1 MIEPLPNWVKFYM
14 EKKYSRI
21 EINPRRVGEVL
32 KTKFLYVPPNQRD
45 YSWLEKHV
53 KDLLGDL
60 NNAVAGNAA
69 EYFLG
74 TIVTAKDD
82 EDGDKPRVV
91 DGQQRLATTLI
102 FLGAIRDYLDERQDA
117 DARKIES
124 MFLFSP
130 VIGEDD
136 MPRMTLNAHDREY
149 FTRRILLPKSDQRR
163 KDIERERP
171 KKPSHILI
179 DDAAKKARAHVN
191 FLTKNLGPT
200 VAKEVLM
207 KQIRFLEKGVIVIW
221 VEVPDDK
228 SAYTIFETMNDRG
241 LDLSAT
247 DLIKNHLFN
256 LAGDQVDDAANQ
268 WSSMVAILESVQET
282 DIVKDFVRH
291 FWISHYEPVRAQE
304 LFGAIKDRAENKTNG
319 MELLS
324 KFHASSAKYVA
335 LLNPMHGFWEGY
347 TERSRRNISTL
358 GQLNLKQA
366 RPLLL
371 SVIERFPKHDIEKV
385 LRLAVSWSV
394 RFLVS
399 GDLGSGAL
407 ETEYGK
413 NAIKVSNGDIKNADE
428 LALAM
433 SSIVPADDAF
443 QNAFAT
449 IRVAKAA
456 TARYYLRGLELQ
468 ARGNVQPENVPND
481 DQTDI
486 TLEHVLPE
494 DPKQGEWLQFTQE
507 DREQFT
513 NRLGNLALLK
523 RSENSGKGN
532 EEFQIKRPVYA
543 QSSFKLTS
551 DLASVSNWNT
561 IAITD
566 RQRNLATIAV
576 KAWPIKI

>member
-1 MIEPLPNWVKFYM
+1 
-14 EKKYSRI
+14 
-21 EINPRRVGEVL
+21 
-32 KTKFLYVPPNQRD
+32 
-45 YSWLEKHV
+45 
-53 KDLLGDL
+53 
-60 NNAVAGNAA
+60 
-69 EYFLG
+69 
-74 TIVTAKDD
+74 
-82 EDGDKPRVV
+82 
-91 DGQQRLATTLI
+91 
-102 FLGAIRDYLDERQDA
+102 
-117 DARKIES
+117 
-124 MFLFSP
+124 
-130 VIGEDD
+130 
-136 MPRMTLNAHDREY
+136 
-149 FTRRILLPKSDQRR
+149 
-163 KDIERERP
+163 
-171 KKPSHILI
+171 
-179 DDAAKKARAHVN
+179 
-191 FLTKNLGPT
+191 
-200 VAKEVLM
+200 
-207 KQIRFLEKGVIVIW
+207 
-221 VEVPDDK
+221 
-228 SAYTIFETMNDRG
+228 
-241 LDLSAT
+241 
-247 DLIKNHLFN
+247 
-256 LAGDQVDDAANQ
+256 
-268 WSSMVAILESVQET
+268 
-282 DIVKDFVRH
+282 
-291 FWISHYEPVRAQE
+291 
-304 LFGAIKDRAENKTNG
+304 
-319 MELLS
+319 
-324 KFHASSAKYVA
+324 
-335 LLNPMHGFWEGY
+335 
-347 TERSRRNISTL
+347 
-358 GQLNLKQA
+358 
-366 RPLLL
+366 
-371 SVIERFPKHDIEKV
+371 
-385 LRLAVSWSV
+385 
-394 RFLVS
+394 
-399 GDLGSGAL
+399 LGSGAL

>member
-1 MIEPLPNWVKFYM
+1 MIEPSPNWGRFYM

-21 EINPRRVGEVL
+21 EINPKRVGEVL
-32 KTKFLYVPPNQRD
+32 KTKFIYVPPNQRD

-53 KDLLGDL
+53 KDLFSDL

-82 EDGDKPRVV
+82 EDSDKPRVV

-102 FLGAIRDYLDERQDA
+102 LLGAIRDYLDDRQDS

-130 VIGEDD
+130 VLGEDD
-136 MPRMTLNAHDREY
+136 RPRMILNLHDREY
-149 FTRRILLPKSDQRR
+149 FTRRILLPKTDQNR
-163 KDIERERP
+163 KAMEKEKP

-179 DDAAKKARAHVN
+179 DDAAKKARAHVI
-191 FLTKNLGPT
+191 FLTKNLGPS
-200 VAKEVLM
+200 VAKEALM

-256 LAGDQVDDAANQ
+256 LADDQVDSAASQ

-291 FWISHYEPVRAQE
+291 FWISHYAPVRAQE

-324 KFHASSAKYVA
+324 KFHASSSKYVA

-399 GDLGSGAL
+399 GELGSGAL

-413 NAIKVSNGDIKNADE
+413 NAIKVSSGDIKNADE

-433 SSIVPADDAF
+433 SNIVPADDAF
-443 QNAFAT
+443 ENAFAT

-468 ARGNVQPENVPND
+468 ARGDAQPENVPND

-494 DPKQGEWLQFTQE
+494 EPKPGEWNQFTQE

-513 NRLGNLALLK
+513 QRLGNLALLK

-532 EEFQIKRPVYA
+532 DEFPIKKPAYA
-543 QSSFKLTS
+543 LSSYRLTNE
-551 DLASVSNWNT
+551 LASLPDWNT
-561 IAITD
+561 VAITD
-566 RQRNLATIAV
+566 RQKRLAKIAV